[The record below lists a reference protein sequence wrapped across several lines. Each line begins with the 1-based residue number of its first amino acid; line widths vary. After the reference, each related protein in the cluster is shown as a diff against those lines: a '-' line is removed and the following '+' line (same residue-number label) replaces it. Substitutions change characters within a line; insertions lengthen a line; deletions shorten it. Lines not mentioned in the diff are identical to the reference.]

1 MSVVLEFNKE
11 KVNGSIGSTLYEC
24 LHRAGITLPSSCG
37 GSGHCGECRVIIEEG
52 EALLSR
58 RTNPEFHMAYSGQRL
73 ACQAKILTDSGL
85 IRCFSGV
92 GARQRIEESGITV
105 SGQFTRLNPSV
116 QVSGEQVRIDGRVID
131 SYRGGVYGAALDIGT
146 STVVLRLADLKTGE
160 IISTESFVNPQF
172 FAGSDVISRIG
183 YASDKGPGAL
193 QQALVQQ
200 INRVFAGSG
209 IPSDNIYE
217 MVVAGN
223 PAMRDIFLGFDVSGL
238 GQEPFQSILE
248 AEQKLGKRESTSV
261 HMSPSANGLQINS
274 NGRIYGLPFPGCHV
288 GGDISAG
295 ILASGLAW
303 DDRNIVFLDLW
314 TNSEIVVK
322 SRNRIVAASCPA
334 GPAFEGGQIKCGMP
348 GVPGA
353 VEAVRIRPDSTI
365 MLEVIGGFPP
375 AGFCG
380 SGLISLLGEM
390 FGADLINGRGRI
402 PDDLKRESRETGFSE
417 SEDSGLFEDSGWS
430 SFSSRSFSIETP
442 VYGSKKLV
450 ISGPEGLFIDEEDI
464 SRLLQAKAAIT
475 AGLRIALRNCD
486 LRMDDIDRFYLAGAF
501 GRYLNLDSA
510 SKTGLLPKLE
520 EEKFYRLGNSSIEGA
535 TMALLSSVSR
545 QKIEKVV
552 KNITHLELETDPD
565 FFDLY
570 TDGCLLG
577 EI

>member
-1 MSVVLEFNKE
+1 M
-11 KVNGSIGSTLYEC
+11 
-24 LHRAGITLPSSCG
+24 A
-37 GSGHCGECRVIIEEG
+37 SG
-52 EALLSR
+52 L
-58 RTNPEFHMAYSGQRL
+58 RL
-73 ACQAKILTDSGL
+73 ACQAEILADSGL
-85 IRCFSGV
+85 IRCFPGV
-92 GARQRIEESGITV
+92 DGQQRIEESGIAL
-105 SGQFTRLNPSV
+105 SGQFARLNPSV

-146 STVVLRLADLKTGE
+146 STVVLRLADLKNGE
-160 IISTESFVNPQF
+160 IISTDSFVNPQL
-172 FAGSDVISRIG
+172 FAGSDAISRIG

-193 QQALVQQ
+193 QQALVQE
-200 INRVFAGSG
+200 INRIFTGSG
-209 IPSDNIYE
+209 IQNDNIYE

-248 AEQKLGKRESTSV
+248 AEQKLGKRDSTSINL
-261 HMSPSANGLQINS
+261 SPSANGLQINS
-274 NGRIYGLPFPGCHV
+274 NGRIYGMPFPGCHV

-303 DDRNIVFLDLW
+303 DDRNIAFLDLG

-334 GPAFEGGQIKCGMP
+334 GPSFEGGQIKCGMP

-365 MLEVIGGFPP
+365 LLEVIGGLPP

-390 FGADLINGRGRI
+390 FEADLINKRGRI
-402 PDDLKRESRETGFSE
+402 SSDLNRRFTGTRFSDP
-417 SEDSGLFEDSGWS
+417 EDAGLVKNPGWS
-430 SFSSRSFSIETP
+430 SFPRRTFSVETP
-442 VYGSKKLV
+442 VCGSKRLV
-450 ISGPEGLFIDEEDI
+450 ISGPESLFIDEEDI

-510 SKTGLLPKLE
+510 LKTGLLPKLE
-520 EEKFYRLGNSSIEGA
+520 KGKFYRLGNSSIEGA
-535 TMALLSSVSR
+535 TIALLSSVSR

-552 KNITHLELETDPD
+552 NNITHLELETEPD